1 MLGSNDITLALPRD
15 LRRKRAEIFIL
26 GLSSLHLAP
35 ASGFSREEPLAA
47 SDASMIPSPASFL
60 QARSI
65 TSAAATPSSRVSFSL
80 MSHGPSAGILHG
92 ELLGIISAVLL
103 SIHDNPSKPYP
114 VLTDHKNAVLMI
126 ADVLPSALP
135 HVWNAQP
142 ARSLYHWLLMLI
154 QTVSPSPSISW
165 TAAHTGGQTSQCLAN
180 DYVDHM
186 ASAAQHS
193 CGVVASAPLATFTMD
208 DYALFSSDFGFLEC
222 NVSLFVISRLES
234 TYASSNSFHPAQAW
248 PLALYDCHSLPDF
261 PYTRASSSFSAIV
274 QLYAQ
279 SSQLDTA
286 QVRHRR
292 FRDMPPWCHFGCDA
306 FESTHHIF
314 ALYPAFMAIR
324 RAHNVG
330 LCDETS
336 SLLEGKT
343 TDHIREVFGRAAQRL
358 FSDDAGLWP
367 QYRTCFYVGVL
378 PPLTDIAADVRP
390 YSDISGN
397 NSFSDNV
404 GVPSPRPSRTTLD
417 ARLLSRLAQ
426 VWHVRSIRLAGHIW
440 GEYKRR
446 VRALH
451 AGPTSSPTDSS
462 LTSYS
467 YLLPDTLR
475 FLI

>member
-1 MLGSNDITLALPRD
+1 MLLCQLGGRGFSAWALALAESPKCWPKDSKRD
-15 LRRKRAEIFIL
+15 MIETL
-26 GLSSLHLAP
+26 GALIRLDQCH
-35 ASGFSREEPLAA
+35 PLAA

-65 TSAAATPSSRVSFSL
+65 TSVAATPSSHVSFSL

-103 SIHDNPSKPYP
+103 SIRDNPSKPYP
-114 VLTDHKNAVLMI
+114 VLIDHKNAVLMI

-142 ARSLYHWLLMLI
+142 
-154 QTVSPSPSISW
+154 TVSPSPSISW

-186 ASAAQHS
+186 ASVAQHS
-193 CGVVASAPLATFTMD
+193 CGLVASAPLATFTMD
-208 DYALFSSDFGFLEC
+208 DYALFSFDFGFLEC
-222 NVSLFVISRLES
+222 NMSCFVISRLES

-248 PLALYDCHSLPDF
+248 PLALYNCHPLPDF
-261 PYTRASSSFSAIV
+261 PYTRASSSFSAV
-274 QLYAQ
+274 
-279 SSQLDTA
+279 LDTA
-286 QVRHRR
+286 QVWHRR
-292 FRDMPPWCHFGCDA
+292 FRNMLPWCHFGCDA

-314 ALYPAFMAIR
+314 ALCPAFMAIR

-336 SLLEGKT
+336 LLLEGKT
-343 TDHIREVFGRAAQRL
+343 TDHIREVFGRAAQCL
-358 FSDDAGLWP
+358 FSDNTGLWP
-367 QYRTCFYVGVL
+367 QYHMCFYVGVL
-378 PPLTDIAADVRP
+378 PPLADIVADVRP
-390 YSDISGN
+390 YVGVLPPPSDILGN

-404 GVPSPRPSRTTLD
+404 GVSSPRPSHMTLD
-417 ARLLSRLAQ
+417 ARLL
-426 VWHVRSIRLAGHIW
+426 IRLAGHIW
-440 GEYKRR
+440 GEYKQC
-446 VRALH
+446 VHALH

-467 YLLPDTLR
+467 YLLLDTLR